1 MKRFLSFGMAALALA
16 PPLVSQN
23 QLWIVDPAG
32 GGTHTTI
39 TAAAAVAD
47 DGDDILI
54 KPFIGSNPAL
64 LTGYTESSG
73 EVFPIT
79 IQPGVHVKKW
89 GNGGETL
96 AVWSSTASPPSAL
109 FKLVG
114 SPTAR
119 ATRIEDIFFFGG
131 TRAIQVDTNSDF
143 NGVIARCQFGWN
155 TMAIDV
161 ENASSSEID
170 LAIRDCKIRSPL
182 PIPPGD
188 NDPPVFQDP
197 AVGIR
202 LHAVRASA
210 SGEPPVVNVE
220 IRNLETIGSFDSM
233 ATTGPSIPGTYY
245 LGASAQQYFTR
256 LIEIYIHGDGDKEH
270 SGAGGFAPIPEVNVN
285 LLGGDLAGKA
295 TSNDPSAGWDVGVFA
310 TTRAIGDQLRDFG
323 GGYRIDA
330 NGGII
335 DGFKLAGVHAVVARW
350 HRGEVSLGGGVT
362 VRDTGR
368 HLNQAPDND
377 HSGVQLYCDEAY
389 LGLKADQATS
399 SSNLGHGVFARTKS
413 TILDNQHKAP
423 SGLYFEVADMEI
435 HENGKHGIAM
445 QVESDG
451 IVGGAWHFVD
461 IGGGSFVRSLV
472 RMPGYDYSVDYGQG
486 VIDSCSISNNGE
498 AGVHF
503 LTSYPSTFFN
513 VRLVN
518 SIIWNNFDGGYLAD
532 FDEDSDSTPTFLVPL
547 AHCTVAGNE
556 ATGSNEAFSINI
568 REHNRAGGFTP
579 TYAWS
584 GPGGSLRTK
593 FYNSILQRKDPSED
607 DFPEQ
612 MIVGANKFVLD
623 DAFPVGLRE
632 IGAAGLRY
640 QDSEPASPLFAWS
653 IHDTSPFE
661 ASSILWTSL
670 DATQFYLGNLGANE
684 VFGET
689 PFTLPIEG
697 METDLDHENDP
708 RPAVS
713 TGERDKGADEIE

>member
-1 MKRFLSFGMAALALA
+1 
-16 PPLVSQN
+16 
-23 QLWIVDPAG
+23 
-32 GGTHTTI
+32 
-39 TAAAAVAD
+39 
-47 DGDDILI
+47 
-54 KPFIGSNPAL
+54 
-64 LTGYTESSG
+64 
-73 EVFPIT
+73 
-79 IQPGVHVKKW
+79 
-89 GNGGETL
+89 
-96 AVWSSTASPPSAL
+96 
-109 FKLVG
+109 
-114 SPTAR
+114 
-119 ATRIEDIFFFGG
+119 
-131 TRAIQVDTNSDF
+131 
-143 NGVIARCQFGWN
+143 
-155 TMAIDV
+155 
-161 ENASSSEID
+161 
-170 LAIRDCKIRSPL
+170 
-182 PIPPGD
+182 
-188 NDPPVFQDP
+188 
-197 AVGIR
+197 
-202 LHAVRASA
+202 
-210 SGEPPVVNVE
+210 
-220 IRNLETIGSFDSM
+220 M